1 MTLLESITLRYN
13 PDEDRIL
20 AVVNA
25 GAANAKGYWLTR
37 RMALNMIDAVI
48 PYLERLSP
56 VASKTP
62 LEHRSELATMER
74 EVAIASTQQSVSR
87 TPDDIVANVAGE
99 AELARE
105 VTIAVEGEALR
116 LIIRGRGGS
125 DSTGVWAR
133 VLVQRI
139 IHELEQQVA
148 QAGWRA
154 PVQSQPVEA
163 VQTRRP
169 N

>member
-1 MTLLESITLRYN
+1 MTPLESITLRYN

-37 RMALNMIDAVI
+37 RMALNVIDALI
-48 PYLERLSP
+48 PYMERLSP

-74 EVAIASTQQSVSR
+74 EVAIASTQQSVSS
-87 TPDDIVANVAGE
+87 TPDDIVADVAGK

-105 VTIAVEGEALR
+105 VTVAVEGEGIR
-116 LIIRGRGGS
+116 LILRGRGGS
-125 DSTGVWAR
+125 ESAGVWAR
-133 VLVQRI
+133 ILVQRI
-139 IHELEQQVA
+139 IHELEQQVMH
-148 QAGWRA
+148 AGWRA
-154 PVQSQPVEA
+154 PVQPQPVEV
-163 VQTRRP
+163 VQPRRP

>member
-1 MTLLESITLRYN
+1 MKPLESITLRYN

-25 GAANAKGYWLTR
+25 GTARAQGYWLTR
-37 RMALNMIDAVI
+37 RMALNVIDAVV
-48 PYLERLSP
+48 PYMERLSP
-56 VASKTP
+56 VANKTP

-74 EVAIASTQQSVSR
+74 EVAIASTQQSVSC
-87 TPDDIVANVAGE
+87 TPDDIVANLGDE

-105 VTIAVEGEALR
+105 ITIAVEGEGLR
-116 LIIRGRGGS
+116 LILRGRGGS

-133 VLVQRI
+133 ALVQRV
-139 IHELEQQVA
+139 IHELEQQVIG
-148 QAGWRA
+148 AGWRA
-154 PVQSQPVEA
+154 QAQLQPVDA
-163 VQTRRP
+163 QQTRRP

>member
-1 MTLLESITLRYN
+1 MTPLESITLRYD
-13 PDEDRIL
+13 PDEDRVL

-25 GAANAKGYWLTR
+25 GTANAKGYWLTR
-37 RMALNMIDAVI
+37 RMALNAIDAII
-48 PYLERLSP
+48 PYMERLSP

-62 LEHRSELATMER
+62 IEHRSELATMER
-74 EVAIASTQQSVSR
+74 EVAIASTQQSVSQ
-87 TPDDIVANVAGE
+87 TPDSIVANVAVE

-105 VTIAVEGEALR
+105 ITIAVEGEGLR

-125 DSTGVWAR
+125 ESTGVWAR

-148 QAGWRA
+148 HAGWRA
-154 PVQSQPVEA
+154 PVQIQPIDA
-163 VQTRRP
+163 VQSRRP